1 MTTKTIK
8 TTSRAT
14 KNDNA
19 TIVAN
24 VETNASNDDTTTIDA
39 NARATTRAIRDAN
52 FDTLKNVNV
61 ESTHAKFT
69 KMSSGNIRIDHTNCT
84 HATSGNEGKRDR
96 AKCRNRVEKFIREM
110 NDNA

>member
-8 TTSRAT
+8 NTSV
-14 KNDNA
+14 KNDA
-19 TIVAN
+19 TNVAN
-24 VETNASNDDTTTIDA
+24 DDTTTTIDA

-110 NDNA
+110 NETNA